1 MTIENASVVKVYQPD
16 YFLWRQ
22 SFKANCACEGQ
33 ERSLVVNHLPA
44 MLRINFAKLKEN
56 SKWQKCCLC
65 NKPMTEEVKQRVF
78 FPCQRVD
85 IHLPNFSNQKRNEL
99 YPLWLIN
106 DDICKLK
113 KGDVLSAVVYY
124 DIYVDYTLNN
134 GRMLGAMHDFFI
146 GYHLAKMSLSRNQKF
161 FSELISK
168 LGASSLVELEFL
180 SYDIKNYDYILSRWQ
195 NVSKCLS
202 NLSGDFL
209 KSEIISLNF
218 ALLLSITLM
227 NKSSLKPAIDF
238 HSVGKFHVEKVKY
251 QESGQQLL
259 DQRINLFMFT
269 DQIEIIIKLVLDV
282 TAHLENLY
290 IFPTVY
296 DTNSLFDFFVKLNG
310 GILLLI
316 EPQRLKKSELTMITQ
331 IVKGE
336 KVYLNEAYGSLQ
348 VNCAVWVIASEP
360 IKQQKPNTGWKL
372 MTIEDYWDNGAYE
385 YFDIILDLS
394 KSNNLIKGVQLKL
407 DLNYADRLLRSLTNP
422 NSRIETPIY
431 SQILSKRAQQD
442 QFSEESNAKNIFIS
456 NNHQAISLLQ
466 RFYGAS
472 RKCKQISIPELNSLR
487 KIASASALLRGFTT
501 GRERIKYLFEAES
514 PYLEIIDVIISIL
527 LNEESAINRRGTDNA
542 ILGNEVIKFLAND
555 DLEFTKLEKVT
566 NGEIY
571 LSPKDKKFLQLY
583 QGILDFISGVE
594 NRFSNIDI

>member
-238 HSVGKFHVEKVKY
+238 HSVGKFHVEKVKNY
-251 QESGQQLL
+251 PEYIKKVEEIKEKYNSQL
-259 DQRINLFMFT
+259 Q
-269 DQIEIIIKLVLDV
+269 
-282 TAHLENLY
+282 
-290 IFPTVY
+290 
-296 DTNSLFDFFVKLNG
+296 SDF
-310 GILLLI
+310 
-316 EPQRLKKSELTMITQ
+316 LK
-331 IVKGE
+331 
-336 KVYLNEAYGSLQ
+336 YGSEHPQ
-348 VNCAVWVIASEP
+348 
-360 IKQQKPNTGWKL
+360 
-372 MTIEDYWDNGAYE
+372 D
-385 YFDIILDLS
+385 
-394 KSNNLIKGVQLKL
+394 IKGARHEVGGVITNEEKKEFFE
-407 DLNYADRLLRSLTNP
+407 RLEK
-422 NSRIETPIY
+422 RIENRKKKIERQVKKADNPAVVIRKLY
-431 SQILSKRAQQD
+431 KSFDAEKRQKA
-442 QFSEESNAKNIFIS
+442 F
-456 NNHQAISLLQ
+456 
-466 RFYGAS
+466 
-472 RKCKQISIPELNSLR
+472 LNR
-487 KIASASALLRGFTT
+487 
-501 GRERIKYLFEAES
+501 
-514 PYLEIIDVIISIL
+514 
-527 LNEESAINRRGTDNA
+527 
-542 ILGNEVIKFLAND
+542 
-555 DLEFTKLEKVT
+555 
-566 NGEIY
+566 
-571 LSPKDKKFLQLY
+571 
-583 QGILDFISGVE
+583 E
-594 NRFSNIDI
+594 NRILFKEVLAKKQS